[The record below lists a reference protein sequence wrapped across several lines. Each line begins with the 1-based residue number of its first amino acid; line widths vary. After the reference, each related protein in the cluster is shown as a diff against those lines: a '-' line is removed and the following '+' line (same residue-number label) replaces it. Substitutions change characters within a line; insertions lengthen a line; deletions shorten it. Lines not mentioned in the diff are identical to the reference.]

1 MAIFTRQ
8 KVFFEQ
14 KVVFSFNFYHKK
26 VPKKHSAEL
35 KIRNKNLMICP
46 NIHTETLPP
55 KLTLKK
61 VFLKL
66 NKRNEKVQ
74 FNRKTL

>member
-46 NIHTETLPP
+46 NGHAQAS
-55 KLTLKK
+55 
-61 VFLKL
+61 
-66 NKRNEKVQ
+66 N
-74 FNRKTL
+74 

>member
-14 KVVFSFNFYHKK
+14 KVVFSFIFYHKK
-26 VPKKHSAEL
+26 VPKKHSGEL

-46 NIHTETLPP
+46 IIYAGFP
-55 KLTLKK
+55 
-61 VFLKL
+61 
-66 NKRNEKVQ
+66 
-74 FNRKTL
+74 KTLYTLCF